1 MHLKLDSVSVRRS
14 TKVCCASPC
23 LGWRLSRTSL
33 ICHMTRADGRAQ
45 RCRLP
50 CCKSGRPP
58 GLTCITDNGSAITP
72 GSPAKLNVRG
82 KCTGVQTWSPTP
94 YTLRRAQDVMSY
106 QCPSLAPSDE
116 RVALSFCSVVCCHS
130 AHLEIA
136 CIEKIWD
143 EAH

>member
-116 RVALSFCSVVCCHS
+116 GGAVILLCRLLSFRTFRDC
-130 AHLEIA
+130 LYR
-136 CIEKIWD
+136 KD
-143 EAH
+143 LG